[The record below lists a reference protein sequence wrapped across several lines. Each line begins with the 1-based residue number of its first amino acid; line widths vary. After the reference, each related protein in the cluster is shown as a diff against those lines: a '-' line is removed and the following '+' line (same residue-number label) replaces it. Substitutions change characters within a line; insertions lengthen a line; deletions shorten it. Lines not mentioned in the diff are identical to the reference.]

1 MRERRQGADHRQLT
15 HVALAEIGLEP
26 PDRDQDLPRHA
37 VFLLDARQQRGVTL
51 QHRACAIDANR
62 TDAGCDILLEGLVE
76 GVALAAVEG
85 EHAPIRGDAG
95 KRLRD
100 DGLRNAGGLRIGRD
114 VRNEGVE
121 VAAAAGGEHWS
132 GERERTEQDRE
143 AKAIHLWWVL
153 ADGSQFGEANSMS
166 AGGTWKRVLVATRS
180 T

>member
-1 MRERRQGADHRQLT
+1 MPAN
-15 HVALAEIGLEP
+15 AC
-26 PDRDQDLPRHA
+26 
-37 VFLLDARQQRGVTL
+37 DARDRET
-51 QHRACAIDANR
+51 A
-62 TDAGCDILLEGLVE
+62 AGCAILLEGLVE

-166 AGGTWKRVLVATRS
+166 AGGTWGRVMVATRS
-180 T
+180 TAGLKGCAGASAVDYRSIRCDAPAPRLACARPVHGP